1 MNTYRLSLLIIKH
14 KAKLENL
21 INSETDFSKILKESK
36 KLNKYINQIMIYQI
50 ENKKSTSS

>member
-1 MNTYRLSLLIIKH
+1 MNAYRLSLLIIKH

>member
-1 MNTYRLSLLIIKH
+1 MNAYRLSLLIIKH

-21 INSETDFSKILKESK
+21 INSGTDFSKILKESK

-50 ENKKSTSS
+50 ENKK